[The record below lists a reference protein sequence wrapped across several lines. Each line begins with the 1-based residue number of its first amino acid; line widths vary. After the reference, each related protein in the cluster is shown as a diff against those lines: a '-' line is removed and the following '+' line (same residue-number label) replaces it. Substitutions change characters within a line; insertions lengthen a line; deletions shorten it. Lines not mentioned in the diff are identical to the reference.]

1 MVLLF
6 YGGVMSL
13 EWIIG
18 LALFILLEKVLPAG
32 HRMGRLSGVVL
43 IIWGITIVL

>member
-13 EWIIG
+13 ERIIG
-18 LALFILLEKVLPAG
+18 FALFVLPEKVLPAG
-32 HRMGRLSGVVL
+32 YRMGRLSSVVL
-43 IIWGITIVL
+43 IICGITIVL